1 MQICSQSCF
10 PYCSHKL
17 LLGVIIA
24 LVVDVVVRVVVNV
37 VVDVVGF
44 EGTFQKFS
52 ESFTVKLKQ
61 YIWNFACMT
70 GTLVST
76 DSMQHDK

>member
-24 LVVDVVVRVVVNV
+24 LVVDVVVRVVVSV

-44 EGTFQKFS
+44 EGTFKEF
-52 ESFTVKLKQ
+52 FNILTVKLK
-61 YIWNFACMT
+61 
-70 GTLVST
+70 
-76 DSMQHDK
+76 

>member
-17 LLGVIIA
+17 RLGVIIA

-44 EGTFQKFS
+44 EGTFKEF
-52 ESFTVKLKQ
+52 F
-61 YIWNFACMT
+61 
-70 GTLVST
+70 
-76 DSMQHDK
+76 